1 MEPVNRRKETEMS
14 NVTALVDTYIA
25 LWNETDPARPR
36 SLVEQTFTPDGRYLD
51 PLMEGQGIDGIDAMV
66 AAAQA
71 QFPGT
76 RFELHAGPDAHN
88 DRVRFSWQLQ
98 AAAGGDALATGH
110 DYGVLAGDGRFASV
124 TGFLER

>member
-1 MEPVNRRKETEMS
+1 MS

-25 LWNETDPARPR
+25 LWNETDPARRR
-36 SLVEQTFTPDGRYLD
+36 SLVEQTFTADGSYVD

-76 RFELHAGPDAHN
+76 RFELHAGPDAHH
-88 DRVRFSWQLQ
+88 DRVRFSWQLKP
-98 AAAGGDALATGH
+98 AGGGEALATGL
-110 DYGVLAGDGRFASV
+110 DVGVLDDGRFASV